1 MSRQLFH
8 STLEEKKAML
18 KRLEEAYASSPHE
31 DVATAILVV
40 KDSILLHEAHK
51 TFRDIDVVLTNHQG
65 YHATAIGNITWSVG
79 QFYER
84 VNRAKRTP

>member
-18 KRLEEAYASSPHE
+18 RRLEEAYASSPHE
-31 DVATAILVV
+31 EVGTAILVV

-51 TFRDIDVVLTNHQG
+51 TFRELDTV
-65 YHATAIGNITWSVG
+65 ITTCQAHPSKAVGSIVFAMG
-79 QFYER
+79 QFYAR
-84 VNRAKRTP
+84 VAKAKRTP